1 MKNHKLLFA
10 LCVSVAILI
19 FISSCRETPA
29 NPDGYINLTGTVV
42 NVDGTAIGSAKV
54 EAIDA
59 EDKIIATDLTDENSV
74 FSLSNIPANVDNVFL
89 VVTKVGYKT
98 LKVSLKSLLE
108 NVLDDRIILVL
119 EKEGQNQDC
128 CGNIHFT
135 ITDEASRKPI
145 NDVEVKL
152 SQEGNL
158 IAKYM
163 TSKEGK
169 VDFEKLCPGNYW
181 VRVYR
186 EGYAVIE
193 KQITV
198 ANCDPININLLLVK
212 SNDEPCCGVVNM
224 MIFDKDTKAGI
235 AQVKVVLNFG
245 DKVIETKYTD
255 ARGVVGFTGLCMGK
269 YWVSIER
276 SGYKKIT
283 EDFNIINCD
292 PLNITFSMVK
302 ESNTDCC
309 GKIYVKLYDKTNE
322 KRLGGREVTLYS
334 GNVVVAKQVTNE
346 NGEAAFTD
354 LCFGNYYLKVAA
366 EGYKILAYEVKVSNC
381 EPIVLALALE
391 PNSNTDCCGKIII
404 TVYDK
409 ETQKLIAGAE
419 VKLTFEGKVL
429 TQKTNENGVAAF
441 DGLCMGKYGL
451 RIAREG
457 YKVVEQFVKVENCD
471 PINITAIMEKSGDN
485 PCCGK
490 IHFTITDKATGKP
503 ISGAEVKLTSAD
515 GRVVLTQKTNE
526 SGLAGFGE
534 LCMGKYYIRIA
545 REGYKVIEQYIVIEN
560 CDLIQKSIGLETV
573 SNTDC
578 CKGVLYVKVLDKTTQ
593 APIQGAA
600 VRLIKDG
607 KVVEGV
613 STNAEGY
620 AVFDGICE
628 GDYTVSITR
637 EGYQE
642 FEYKYTHP
650 CDQTI
655 KETKYLTKTDQNDC
669 CKGILSVIV
678 TDQSTQKPIVG
689 AIVKLWLN
697 GKEVRTV
704 KTNDQG
710 YAAMDGLC
718 NVEYGVS
725 IHAEGYKGIEYKYT
739 HPCNEKVNQ
748 NKTLAKTE
756 QNECCKGVLKI
767 TILDKTTQKPIPGA
781 YLKLTQGGKIITYA
795 KANES
800 GLAVIDGICEAD
812 YVVYVYADGYN
823 VLEYKYS
830 HPCNKVVEETK
841 YISKKEAQCTGK
853 LKLQYVDPTTNVYYV
868 SNAEVKLMLNGKQI
882 AATTTNSEG
891 WAVFEGLCTGKY
903 IVNATH
909 EGYAIKEADYA
920 VTTGQTTTDKL
931 EMVPVK

>member
-10 LCVSVAILI
+10 LCVSAAILI

-29 NPDGYINLTGTVV
+29 NPDGYINITGTVV

-59 EDKIIATDLTDENSV
+59 DDKIIATDLTDENSV

-89 VVTKVGYKT
+89 VVSKVGYKT

-108 NVLDDRIILVL
+108 NVLDNRIILVL

-135 ITDEASRKPI
+135 ITDEGSRKPI

-198 ANCDPININLLLVK
+198 TNCEPININLLLVK

-283 EDFNIINCD
+283 EEFNIINCD

-322 KRLGGREVTLYS
+322 KRLGGREITLYS

-429 TQKTNENGVAAF
+429 TQKTNENGVAVF

-457 YKVVEQFVKVENCD
+457 YKVVEQYVKVENCD
-471 PINITAIMEKSGDN
+471 PISITAVMQKTGDTD
-485 PCCGK
+485 CCGN
-490 IHFTITDKATGKP
+490 IHFSLFDKTSKKA
-503 ISGAEVKLTSAD
+503 IAGAEIKLTSSD
-515 GRVVLTQKTNE
+515 GKIVTVKTNDNGTA
-526 SGLAGFGE
+526 SFTE
-534 LCMGKYYIRIA
+534 LCMGKYYIHIV
-545 REGYKVIEQYIVIEN
+545 REGYKVYDMVVLVEN
-560 CDLIQKSIGLETV
+560 CDPIKISYGMELIE
-573 SNTDC
+573 
-578 CKGVLYVKVLDKTTQ
+578 
-593 APIQGAA
+593 
-600 VRLIKDG
+600 
-607 KVVEGV
+607 
-613 STNAEGY
+613 
-620 AVFDGICE
+620 
-628 GDYTVSITR
+628 
-637 EGYQE
+637 
-642 FEYKYTHP
+642 
-650 CDQTI
+650 
-655 KETKYLTKTDQNDC
+655 QNDC
-669 CKGILSVIV
+669 CKGILKIIV
-678 TDQSTQKPIVG
+678 TDEATQKPIVG

-704 KTNDQG
+704 KTNEQG
-710 YAAMDGLC
+710 YALMDGLC
-718 NVEYGVS
+718 DVEYGVS
-725 IHAEGYKGIEYKYT
+725 INAEGYKGIEYKYT

-748 NKTLAKTE
+748 TKTLAKTE
-756 QNECCKGVLKI
+756 QNECCKGVLKV
-767 TILDKTTQKPIPGA
+767 TILDKETQKPIPGA
-781 YLKLTQGGKIITYA
+781 YLKLTQGGKIITYT

-853 LKLQYVDPTTNVYYV
+853 LKLQFVDPTTNVYYV
-868 SNAEVKLMLNGKQI
+868 SNAEVKLMLNGKKI
-882 AATTTNSEG
+882 AVTTTNSEG

-903 IVNATH
+903 IVNASH